1 MIEYKL
7 QFYTLKEIPTD
18 LRGTFSLDSNPY
30 LDEKAL
36 DFLKPYGIFFYRDE
50 FHPHGILMNPEEGDI
65 TKQFGFEA
73 FRYIVKM
80 ETDNKSFC
88 RVGKWASGMTQK
100 TFKDKWA
107 WLEFGRKRTI
117 MAVSKQ
123 SVKWM

>member
-7 QFYTLKEIPTD
+7 QFYTLKELPVE

-50 FHPHGILMNPEEGDI
+50 FHPHGILLSPDEEEI
-65 TKQFGFEA
+65 TKKFGFEA

-80 ETDNKSFC
+80 ETDNKNFC

-107 WLEFGRKRTI
+107 WLEFGRKKTI